1 MWRDLAVASETSD
14 AASPLLDDHATGGA
28 LELMKYGLRKAKA
41 DDIVSKGVPRVHPQV
56 VSATSQEVVL
66 RDCVDSTGWLEYKL
80 NGELKNDVP
89 GGHEKAEA
97 TVRLSSGIWKVSK
110 LYLHEAGS
118 C

>member
-1 MWRDLAVASETSD
+1 MWRDLAAASETSD
-14 AASPLLDDHATGGA
+14 ATSPLLDDHATGGA

-41 DDIVSKGVPRVHPQV
+41 DKIVSKGAPGVDPQV
-56 VSATSQEVVL
+56 VSARSQEVVL
-66 RDCVDSTGWLEYKL
+66 RDCVDSTRWLEYKL

-97 TVRLSSGIWKVSK
+97 TVRLSGGMWKVSK
-110 LYLHEAGS
+110 LYLHESGS